1 MHKVVLLDLAPDDGV
16 RLKNQ
21 LIADGLT
28 INQDFTWSYNRSTYN
43 FGGYE
48 VVQPRSVTF
57 EFLDAAHATFY
68 QLKWQHN
75 QLVQ

>member
-1 MHKVVLLDLAPDDGV
+1 MHKIVLLHSTPDDGV

-21 LIADGLT
+21 LIASGLI

-43 FGGYE
+43 FGGQE
-48 VVQPRSVTF
+48 VVTPRSVTF

-68 QLKWQHN
+68 QLKWTSNHSTE
-75 QLVQ
+75 